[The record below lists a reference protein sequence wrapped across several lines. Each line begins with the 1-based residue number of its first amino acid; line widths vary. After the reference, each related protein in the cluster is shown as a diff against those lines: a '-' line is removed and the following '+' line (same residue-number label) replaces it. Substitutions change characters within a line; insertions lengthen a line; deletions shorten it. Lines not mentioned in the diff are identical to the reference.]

1 MATIKYKTPD
11 GYKTIAISGGGG
23 GTPTLLI
30 HTGTISFDIASH
42 PSPGTL
48 ENPGVTYEQVKDY
61 VDKGNTIMLQQDNGN
76 ICICFRAEYV
86 GKQILLHFKKDF
98 ANIKYEILLY
108 VNQSDKITYM
118 VSRVDLSELGGGGGE
133 SNMDAYFFKE
143 FDEYFDDVF
152 TN

>member
-23 GTPTLLI
+23 GGTPTLLI
-30 HTGTISFDIASH
+30 HTDLSFDIASH

-48 ENPGVTYEQVKDY
+48 ENHGVTYEQVKDY
-61 VDKGNTIMLQQDNGN
+61 VDKGNTIMLKQDNGN

-118 VSRVDLSELGGGGGE
+118 VSRVDLSELGGGGGSTGPLYPIE
-133 SNMDAYFFKE
+133 YNDE
-143 FDEYFDDVF
+143 FNDDF
-152 TN
+152 TI